1 MRPRIS
7 DKSLRTLSIP
17 DLSGG
22 VNYRDGIS
30 QVLDNQL
37 TDCRNVWYKN
47 GLLRTRPGI
56 KCAEELKYEDDDLA
70 NNFVPLD
77 ENEERKVYMKKENFR
92 VINGITYFLVCIQY
106 SDKLVFR
113 YYADESHYI
122 DIETVTDVPPKPF
135 TCNIFKY
142 NADIYCFCSGYYER
156 PEDLGPD
163 DEWIP
168 FYIFKITETDD
179 DEAHPFDVKRIR
191 DIRNEMYI
199 PTIFKNG
206 LPDVETATGDKF
218 EGYSLLSPFARYYF
232 SSATNMI
239 QRDTAAKFHLPF
251 APKIGSTV
259 EVTFTSLALNTSVK
273 HTVLIAQDGT
283 GFENPGFDE
292 DENYATEDKLC
303 LFVTGRTV
311 YFRRMGEDAHN
322 PGVWFSMGYA
332 EDKSYYLP
340 NNVEIVV
347 ELDSSLE
354 EAQSNY
360 EKVLNNTFSEW
371 FGGGAEGI
379 YGGIHLFLG
388 GNTKD
393 EEKALVC
400 WSDFNKPLYFS
411 ENGYAYPGDAAQKV
425 VAFGKQG
432 EQLIILK
439 ERETFATRYIS
450 KDEPISADALTSQSV
465 VDVTSAEVTFPMI
478 QVHGFIGCDCPDSV
492 QLCRNRLVWAHSDG
506 KVYTLTSPSQWTERS
521 IFEVSGMV
529 EAQLRNRPEEL
540 RASKS
545 ADYDGH
551 YLLSVGDRIF
561 VMDYNSYGYTHV
573 YSYSKEED
581 AQTRV
586 PWWIWDNP
594 RYRQNTYRQG
604 AYVDYTLE
612 PAKIIGMATVGE
624 RLYMAAI
631 FTAHSYIGAS
641 AAMIE
646 MLTVDGDYDIMP
658 SLVLREDGIYSEKHR
673 STTDAS
679 IPTMVQ
685 TKLFDFGTPTI
696 RKTNP
701 RTDVSFGNNEG
712 IPITVTTVTDHGDTV
727 REVVLDGE
735 ETDER
740 LPNFFKN
747 VAIRNGEK
755 LVGRVGLR
763 FETDGKLFLEAMTV
777 YYKMLGGG
785 R

>member
-56 KCAEELKYEDDDLA
+56 KCAENLKNEDSDLI

-106 SDKLVFR
+106 SDRLVFR

-122 DIETVTDVPPKPF
+122 DIETVTDVPPEPF

-142 NADIYCFCSGYYER
+142 NADIYCFCSGYY
-156 PEDLGPD
+156 PE
-163 DEWIP
+163 EETP
-168 FYIFKITETDD
+168 FYIFKIVETG
-179 DEAHPFDVKRIR
+179 DEFHPFEVKRIT

-206 LPDVETATGDKF
+206 LPDIETATGNLF
-218 EGYSLLSPFARYYF
+218 EGYNLLSPFARYYY
-232 SSATNMI
+232 SSVVDFV

-251 APKIGSTV
+251 APKRGSTV

-283 GFENPGFDE
+283 GDENPGLDE
-292 DENYATEDKLC
+292 NENYATEDKLR
-303 LFVTGRTV
+303 LFVKGRTV
-311 YFRRMGEDAHN
+311 YFERMGEDAHN

-347 ELDSSLE
+347 ELDSSPE

-411 ENGYAYPGDAAQKV
+411 ENGCAYPGDAAQKV

-439 ERETFATRYIS
+439 ERETFATQYIS
-450 KDEPISADALTSQSV
+450 KDEPISSDALTNQSV

-521 IFEVSGMV
+521 IFEVSGMI
-529 EAQLRNRPEEL
+529 EKQLRNRPEEL

-594 RYRQNTYRQG
+594 QYRQNTYRQE

-612 PAKIIGMATVGE
+612 PAKIIGMVTVGE

-646 MLTVDGDYDIMP
+646 MLTVDGDDDIMP

-673 STTDAS
+673 STTNAS